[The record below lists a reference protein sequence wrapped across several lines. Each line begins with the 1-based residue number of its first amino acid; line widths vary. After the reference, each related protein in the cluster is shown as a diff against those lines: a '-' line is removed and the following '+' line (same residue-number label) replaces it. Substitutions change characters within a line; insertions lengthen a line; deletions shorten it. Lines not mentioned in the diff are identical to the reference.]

1 MIYDGDASHDASP
14 FFYDH
19 LQLTMEL
26 QALLD
31 ELFAMTFVGIKPGL
45 ERIEMLCASLG
56 DPQDTYPVIH
66 VAGTN
71 GKGSLCAMIAAV
83 LQGAG
88 LRVGLYTSPHIE
100 RFNERIRVN
109 GEQIADVDV
118 ARLARP
124 LMDAAATV
132 HGTFFEVTTA
142 MAFQYFAEKRV
153 DVAVIETGLGGRL
166 DATNIVSPMLT
177 VITSIDYD
185 HMEYLGSTLESI
197 ANEKAGII
205 KAGTPCVIAEPR
217 RELRAVFEARS
228 LQVGAPFVFVDDEV
242 HVDVDTFHPDLSM
255 TVSVITR
262 DDRFYITTDLCG
274 VHQART
280 VATVVTCWPY
290 LEQLLPRTADDLDSA
305 GQHRAWYLPLA
316 SVTARTGHRGRIQL
330 LQADPP
336 IILDVAHNP
345 ASMVALAQTLLACG
359 YQEHTFNVVFG
370 VMADKDASVMM
381 DALFPLVGH
390 LHACAPVYK
399 RAMPADGVAQIAAE
413 HDIPTITT
421 HDSVVDAVRA
431 AVATQA
437 PVLICGSFYVAE
449 EALSYF
455 RR

>member
-1 MIYDGDASHDASP
+1 
-14 FFYDH
+14 
-19 LQLTMEL
+19 MEL

-31 ELFAMTFVGIKPGL
+31 ELFAMAFVGIKPGL
-45 ERIEMLCASLG
+45 ERIEVLCASVG

-88 LRVGLYTSPHIE
+88 LKVGLYTSPHIE

-109 GEQIADVDV
+109 GVQIADVDV

-124 LMDAAATV
+124 LMDAAVAIQ
-132 HGTFFEVTTA
+132 GTFFEVTTA
-142 MAFQYFAEKRV
+142 MAFQYFAEQRV
-153 DVAVIETGLGGRL
+153 EVAVIETGLGGRL

-177 VITSIDYD
+177 AITSIDFD

-197 ANEKAGII
+197 AGEKAGII

-242 HVDVDTFHPDLSM
+242 HVDVDTMHPDLSM

-262 DDRFYITTDLCG
+262 DDRFYVTTDLCG
-274 VHQART
+274 AHQART
-280 VATVVTCWPY
+280 VATVIACWPY
-290 LEQLLPRTADDLDSA
+290 LEQLLPRAAVDVLSDA
-305 GQHRAWYLPLA
+305 QRRAWYLPLA
-316 SVTARTGHRGRIQL
+316 AIHELTGLQGRIQL
-330 LQADPP
+330 LQTEPP
-336 IILDVAHNP
+336 VILDVAHNP
-345 ASMVALAQTLLACG
+345 ASMAALVQTLRACG
-359 YQEHTFNVVFG
+359 YQEHSLNVVFG
-370 VMADKDASVMM
+370 VMADKDASVMIDILYPM
-381 DALFPLVGH
+381 VRH
-390 LHACAPVYK
+390 LYACAPAYK
-399 RAMPADGVAQIAAE
+399 RAMPAQGVAQIAAE
-413 HDIPTITT
+413 HDIPAITT
-421 HDSVVDAVRA
+421 HESVVAAVQA
-431 AVATQA
+431 AVATHT

>member
-1 MIYDGDASHDASP
+1 MRP
-14 FFYDH
+14 LFFTKCAAMD
-19 LQLTMEL
+19 L

-31 ELFAMTFVGIKPGL
+31 ELFAMTFFGIKPGL
-45 ERIEMLCASLG
+45 ERIEMLCASVG

-71 GKGSLCAMIAAV
+71 GKGSACAMIAAV

-124 LMDAAATV
+124 LMDAAKTV
-132 HGTFFEVTTA
+132 QGTFFEVTTA
-142 MAFQYFAEKRV
+142 MAFQYFAEQRV

-166 DATNIVSPMLT
+166 DATNIVSPMLS
-177 VITSIDYD
+177 VITSIDFD

-205 KAGTPCVIAEPR
+205 KQGTPCVIAEPR
-217 RELRAVFEARS
+217 RELRAVFEARA
-228 LQVGAPFVFVDDEV
+228 LQVGAAFSFVDDEV
-242 HVDVDTFHPDLSM
+242 HVDVDAFHPNLSM

-262 DDRFYITTDLCG
+262 DERFYITTDLCG
-274 VHQART
+274 EHQART
-280 VATVVTCWPY
+280 IATVVACWPH
-290 LEQLLPRTADDLDSA
+290 LEQLLP
-305 GQHRAWYLPLA
+305 HRQTDVMTETQRHAWYAPLA
-316 SVTARTGHRGRIQL
+316 SVQALTGLHGRIEL
-330 LQADPP
+330 LLSQPP

-345 ASMVALAQTLLACG
+345 ASMQALVRTLRSCG
-359 YQEHTFNVVFG
+359 YEERSLHVVFG
-370 VMADKDASVMM
+370 VMADKDASVML
-381 DALFPLVGH
+381 DTLFPLVRH
-390 LHACAPVYK
+390 LHTCAPHYK
-399 RAMPADGVAQIAAE
+399 RSMSAVGVAQIAAE
-413 HDIPTITT
+413 RSIAAVTPHE
-421 HDSVVDAVRA
+421 SVAA
-431 AVATQA
+431 AVAAAVASRA

>member
-1 MIYDGDASHDASP
+1 MMRP
-14 FFYDH
+14 LFFTETT
-19 LQLTMEL
+19 TMEL

-45 ERIEMLCASLG
+45 ERIEVLCASVG

-88 LRVGLYTSPHIE
+88 LKVGLYTSPHIE
-100 RFNERIRVN
+100 CFNERIRVN
-109 GEQIADVDV
+109 GVQIADVDV

-124 LMDAAATV
+124 LMDAATAIQ
-132 HGTFFEVTTA
+132 GTFFEVTTA
-142 MAFQYFAEKRV
+142 MAFQYFAEQRV

-177 VITSIDYD
+177 AITSIDFD

-197 ANEKAGII
+197 ASEKAGII
-205 KAGTPCVIAEPR
+205 KSGTPCVIAEPR

-242 HVDVDTFHPDLSM
+242 HVDVDTMHPDLSM

-262 DDRFYITTDLCG
+262 DDRFYVTTDLCG
-274 VHQART
+274 AHQART
-280 VATVVTCWPY
+280 VATVIACWPY
-290 LEQLLPRTADDLDSA
+290 LEQLLPRIPDDVLADE
-305 GQHRAWYLPLA
+305 QRRAWYLPLA
-316 SVTARTGHRGRIQL
+316 AVQQMTGLRGRIQL
-330 LQADPP
+330 LQTDPP
-336 IILDVAHNP
+336 VILDVAHNP
-345 ASMVALAQTLLACG
+345 ASMAALVQTLRACG
-359 YQEHTFNVVFG
+359 YQEHSLNVVFG
-370 VMADKDASVMM
+370 VMGDKDASVMI
-381 DALFPLVGH
+381 DILFPMVRQLYV
-390 LHACAPVYK
+390 CAPVYK
-399 RAMPADGVAQIAAE
+399 RSMPTEGVAQIAAE
-413 HDIPTITT
+413 CNIPAITT
-421 HDSVVDAVRA
+421 HESVAAAVQA
-431 AVATQA
+431 AVATHS